1 MTFPRIPFPVYF
13 WVEWARRDISYG
25 RFGGEKQS
33 KSHFEFHTHCQ
44 WSAGSPCWCELA
56 TGPVMLHLAL
66 HLPQASLTHGPGI
79 CFLHQN
85 GPWCMQDIHTTIV
98 RGNKNWHGFQ
108 YILVGFQLM
117 FVGSSLLLISLSLHP
132 SSIIACLLVD
142 FELQHETWRQSLT
155 ENASPIPTCIRSNP
169 SSKSFNT
176 IWIYLLVIL
185 VLWLNPDWYS

>member
-1 MTFPRIPFPVYF
+1 MTFPRIPSPVYF

-98 RGNKNWHGFQ
+98 RGNKNWHGFSPS
-108 YILVGFQLM
+108 LW
-117 FVGSSLLLISLSLHP
+117 GSSSCLWVPAYSYLP
-132 SSIIACLLVD
+132 QFTSIFHSCLPACGLWTSAWDMKTKPYRECFTNSHMRKV
-142 FELQHETWRQSLT
+142 
-155 ENASPIPTCIRSNP
+155 
-169 SSKSFNT
+169 KSQQQ
-176 IWIYLLVIL
+176 II
-185 VLWLNPDWYS
+185 